1 VYKRQFR
8 RLLPRE
14 FVEACCGGMVGVY
27 RPDSWVGG
35 FLGVGL
41 ISESGGV
48 GFEELLSAL
57 VRSRSVRD
65 EIVIAG
71 RSVSWTAVDGLID
84 VLRSVRGWRVGFSI
98 CSLVNV
104 FAGRS
109 EFLGRLSRLGDLMCS
124 YSLGS
129 SSFAVS
135 RFFDDRVLFD
145 SFGLFGLGGG
155 MRCVVGGLFGVDIAG
170 IYLKSEGR
178 VASVLSQLG
187 EVLRSVLRAVD
198 KRHGFL
204 DRIHRDLS
212 GVYCY
217 YLVAPVG
224 LREVLDLVAA
234 ERSAD
239 EASSLLRDVLSV
251 FRDALS
257 GSQGRR
263 VRVYVTSTWP
273 RTVSEEFH
281 RRDAQFFGSQ
291 TVSRLVGGGS
301 IYSNFLLSPSSAI
314 FGKAVSE
321 LAGFFSSGLVVPAEL
336 GSAGPDEGFDG
347 LLELLKVFD
356 NLVLRFR
363 QS

>member
-1 VYKRQFR
+1 
-8 RLLPRE
+8 
-14 FVEACCGGMVGVY
+14 M
-27 RPDSWVGG
+27 
-35 FLGVGL
+35 
-41 ISESGGV
+41 
-48 GFEELLSAL
+48 
-57 VRSRSVRD
+57 
-65 EIVIAG
+65 
-71 RSVSWTAVDGLID
+71 
-84 VLRSVRGWRVGFSI
+84 
-98 CSLVNV
+98 
-104 FAGRS
+104 
-109 EFLGRLSRLGDLMCS
+109 
-124 YSLGS
+124 
-129 SSFAVS
+129 
-135 RFFDDRVLFD
+135 LFD

-155 MRCVVGGLFGVDIAG
+155 MRCVVGGWIGVDIAG